1 MSSRSLHVSSG
12 RTKLDLAGKFT
23 LYICLGLMLL
33 FLLSGLLIVRQQKV
47 ALEGLLGESRTIV
60 NEMFEEQI
68 NDREGRERA
77 SLQRSA
83 KLLAQLA
90 PEAVAGM
97 ELSVLAD
104 YVTVISSDP
113 AISYIAVL
121 DKSGSEMAVHGKK
134 GAVDNNSLIRHPITY
149 QGLDLGTVI
158 IGYNNHPLI
167 KYKEGA
173 IEQNSERLS
182 TMAAALDASL
192 NKSAI
197 TLVLTIISVAGGVA
211 LLTHF
216 LFRSLIAQRLQFLEG
231 RMRDIAEG
239 EGDLLKRIP
248 IHGTD
253 SIDRLG
259 DLFNKLLEKFHA
271 TVSQVAASVETLTKE
286 SKEAQDIVTRTTGA
300 ANRQRERIDTLAA
313 AMTQVAA
320 TADSMTKNV
329 EHAANAASDVNQE
342 TRQGEQVVN
351 AAIASVESLANEID
365 KTATMFQSLEKES
378 EQVGLIL
385 DVIRSVAEQTNL
397 LALNAAIEAARAGEN
412 GRGFAVVADEVR
424 SLAQRT
430 QQSTHEIQTVIAR
443 LQDGARGATTAM
455 AEGQERAK
463 GTAQQAALAGNSLRI
478 IAKSV
483 STMTD
488 MNTQNAAASQEQRV
502 VFADISRSVI
512 EISEIAENTSRE
524 AVSTQDVSLRIA
536 SIANKLKA
544 TVESFKI

>member
-1 MSSRSLHVSSG
+1 
-12 RTKLDLAGKFT
+12 
-23 LYICLGLMLL
+23 
-33 FLLSGLLIVRQQKV
+33 
-47 ALEGLLGESRTIV
+47 
-60 NEMFEEQI
+60 
-68 NDREGRERA
+68 
-77 SLQRSA
+77 
-83 KLLAQLA
+83 
-90 PEAVAGM
+90 
-97 ELSVLAD
+97 
-104 YVTVISSDP
+104 
-113 AISYIAVL
+113 
-121 DKSGSEMAVHGKK
+121 MAVHGKK
-134 GAVDNNSLIRHPITY
+134 GEVDNNALIRHPITY
-149 QGLDLGTVI
+149 QGLDLGSVV
-158 IGYNNHPLI
+158 IGYNNSPLI
-167 KYKEGA
+167 EYKEGA
-173 IEQNSERLS
+173 VEQNSERLS
-182 TMAAALDASL
+182 AMAAALDVSVE
-192 NKSAI
+192 KSAI
-197 TLVLTIISVAGGVA
+197 TLVLTIISIAGGVA
-211 LLTHF
+211 LLSHF
-216 LFRSLIAQRLQFLEG
+216 LFRSPIAKRLQFLEV

-248 IHGTD
+248 SQGND

-259 DLFNKLLEKFHA
+259 DLFNKLLERFHA
-271 TVSQVAASVETLTKE
+271 AISHVAASVETLTKE

-329 EHAANAASDVNQE
+329 EHAANAATDVNHE
-342 TRQGEQVVN
+342 THQGEQVVH

-365 KTATMFQSLEKES
+365 KTATMFKSLEKES

-430 QQSTHEIQTVIAR
+430 QQSTLEIQSVIAR
-443 LQDGARGATTAM
+443 LQDGARGASTAM
-455 AEGQERAK
+455 SEGQERAK
-463 GTAQQAALAGNSLRI
+463 STAQQAALAGNSLRM

-488 MNTQNAAASQEQRV
+488 MNTQNATASQEQRV

-512 EISEIAENTSRE
+512 EISEFAENTSRE

-536 SIANKLKA
+536 SIANQLKA
-544 TVESFKI
+544 TVGSFKI

>member
-1 MSSRSLHVSSG
+1 MPSPSLHASSG

-68 NDREGRERA
+68 NDREVRERA
-77 SLQRSA
+77 SLQRTA